1 MKARI
6 CYFNPSFHLKSVG
19 RHLSP
24 RWGFRMGWHVF
35 LYTYRPAGAKHDEH
49 YDLYLKVATWVIL
62 ARLGESPMRAVVQR
76 VKSASVKV
84 EGELVSEI
92 GAGVLVFLGVAHED
106 TATEIEYIANKVANL
121 RIFED
126 EEGKMNRSLLE
137 MGGAALVVSQFT
149 LYGDCRKGRRPS
161 FIKAARPELAN
172 ALYEQFITALEQQN
186 IPTQGGTFQ
195 AMMDVE
201 LVNDGPVT
209 ILLDSDKQF

>member
-1 MKARI
+1 
-6 CYFNPSFHLKSVG
+6 
-19 RHLSP
+19 
-24 RWGFRMGWHVF
+24 
-35 LYTYRPAGAKHDEH
+35 
-49 YDLYLKVATWVIL
+49 
-62 ARLGESPMRAVVQR
+62 MRAVVQR

-106 TATEIEYIANKVANL
+106 TATEIEYIANKIANL

-161 FIKAARPELAN
+161 FIKAARPEQAN
-172 ALYEQFITALEQQN
+172 ALYEQFITTLEQQN
-186 IPTQGGTFQ
+186 IPTHGGTFQ

-201 LVNDGPVT
+201 LINDGPVT

>member
-1 MKARI
+1 
-6 CYFNPSFHLKSVG
+6 
-19 RHLSP
+19 
-24 RWGFRMGWHVF
+24 
-35 LYTYRPAGAKHDEH
+35 
-49 YDLYLKVATWVIL
+49 
-62 ARLGESPMRAVVQR
+62 MRAVIQR

-92 GAGVLVFLGVAHED
+92 GAGLLVFLGIAHED
-106 TATEIEYIANKVANL
+106 TASEIEYIANKIANL

-126 EEGKMNRSLLE
+126 AEGKMNRSLLE

-161 FIKAARPELAN
+161 FIKAARPESAN
-172 ALYEQFITALEQQN
+172 ALYEQFITALEKQN

-201 LVNDGPVT
+201 LVNEGPVT

>member
-1 MKARI
+1 
-6 CYFNPSFHLKSVG
+6 
-19 RHLSP
+19 
-24 RWGFRMGWHVF
+24 
-35 LYTYRPAGAKHDEH
+35 
-49 YDLYLKVATWVIL
+49 
-62 ARLGESPMRAVVQR
+62 MRAVIQR

-84 EGELVSEI
+84 DGELVSEI
-92 GAGVLVFLGVAHED
+92 GVGLLIFLGIAHDD
-106 TATEIEYIANKVANL
+106 TETELEYIVNKVANL

-126 EEGKMNRSLLE
+126 ADGKMNCSLLDIS
-137 MGGAALVVSQFT
+137 GSALVVSQFT

-161 FIKAARPELAN
+161 FIGAARPDVAN
-172 ALYEQFITALEQQN
+172 TLYEQFISTLSQLD

>member
-1 MKARI
+1 
-6 CYFNPSFHLKSVG
+6 
-19 RHLSP
+19 
-24 RWGFRMGWHVF
+24 
-35 LYTYRPAGAKHDEH
+35 
-49 YDLYLKVATWVIL
+49 
-62 ARLGESPMRAVVQR
+62 MRAVVQR

-84 EGELVSEI
+84 AGKLVSEI
-92 GAGVLVFLGVAHED
+92 GAGVLIFLGVAHED
-106 TATEIEYIANKVANL
+106 TATEIEYTANKVANL

-126 EEGKMNRSLLE
+126 AEGKMNRSLLDT
-137 MGGAALVVSQFT
+137 GGAALVVSQFT

-186 IPTQGGTFQ
+186 IPTRGGTFQ

-201 LVNDGPVT
+201 LINDGPVT

>member
-1 MKARI
+1 
-6 CYFNPSFHLKSVG
+6 
-19 RHLSP
+19 
-24 RWGFRMGWHVF
+24 
-35 LYTYRPAGAKHDEH
+35 
-49 YDLYLKVATWVIL
+49 
-62 ARLGESPMRAVVQR
+62 MRAVIQR

-84 EGELVSEI
+84 EGKLVSEI
-92 GAGVLVFLGVAHED
+92 GAGVLIFLGIAHED
-106 TATEIEYIANKVANL
+106 TATEIEYIANKIANL

-126 EEGKMNRSLLE
+126 KEGKMNRSLLE

-161 FIKAARPELAN
+161 FIKAARPEQAN
-172 ALYEQFITALEQQN
+172 ALYEQFIAVLEQQN

-201 LVNDGPVT
+201 LINDGPVT